1 MKKDNIYI
9 SVNTKS
15 GKEQM
20 HIDHYARWLCLI
32 EAVEVI
38 GAKCEEWGKDMDDID
53 WVKPIAFQKYID
65 ERFHSMK
72 HDVSVDL
79 ELGVIS

>member
-1 MKKDNIYI
+1 MKNNQNVTI
-9 SVNTKS
+9 NTNN
-15 GKEQM
+15 GVETM
-20 HIDHYARWLCLI
+20 HIDTYSRWLCLI

-38 GAKCEEWGKDMDDID
+38 GAKCEEMGKDMDDVE
-53 WVKPIAFQKYID
+53 WVKPIALQKYID